1 MKRMLSLALALAMAL
16 SLTACGGGGN
26 SASSGDASTP
36 QSSAAQ
42 PSASSDTGKEVE
54 FPELTPLEYW
64 NCLDDFL
71 EANAPQEL
79 AEFVEMKDKFY
90 AEFNSAATEEID
102 VGNFKCYIN
111 HDLKLAIVGRF
122 IGPDDFTGELVVPAE
137 VEGCRVFFYQP
148 GDKIPDGVTSLVIE
162 EGIMG
167 IRDDCTGVNL
177 ASVSLPDT
185 LVYTWSNVFTGCPLT
200 ELDLPDSL
208 YMVDIGGTKLTELVI
223 PENAIYVNYVN
234 GSGSSPDLTSVTFK
248 GNHVLVLK
256 GFWNCENLNQ
266 FEIPESV
273 KYCYPDAFTNTPVT
287 VPEEIIFR
295 D

>member
-16 SLTACGGGGN
+16 SLTACGGGGGN
-26 SASSGDASTP
+26 SASSGDAPTP

-71 EANAPQEL
+71 EANAPQKL
-79 AEFVEMKDKFY
+79 AEFFQMKDEFY
-90 AEFNSAATEEID
+90 AQFNSDSTEEVE

-111 HDLKLAIVGRF
+111 RDLKLAIVGRF
-122 IGPDDFTGELVVPAE
+122 VGPNDFAGELVIPSE

-148 GDKIPDGVTSLVIE
+148 GDKIPDGVTSLVVE
-162 EGIMG
+162 DGVMG
-167 IRDDCTGVNL
+167 IEDDCTSANL
-177 ASVSLPDT
+177 TSVSLPDS
-185 LVYTWSNVFTGCPLT
+185 LVYTWSNVFSDCPLA
-200 ELDLPDSL
+200 EIDLPDSL
-208 YMVDIGGTKLTELVI
+208 YVVDVGGTKLTELVV
-223 PENAIYVNYVN
+223 PENAIYVN
-234 GSGSSPDLTSVTFK
+234 GSGTSPELASVTFK
-248 GNHVLVLK
+248 GDHVLAIK
-256 GFWNCENLNQ
+256 GFWNCEKLTR
-266 FEIPESV
+266 FDFPESV
-273 KYCYPDAFTNTPVT
+273 QYCHPEAFTNTPIT